1 MDRSLMPDFDDQQGI
16 LMEDPDSDAE
26 DLEIDIIEEEP
37 PFLAGHDLD
46 KARALSP
53 VRIVKNPDG
62 SLSQA
67 AQKQGELSKDRRDI
81 KRERRERELEEMRL
95 VEANQRNFNDPMA
108 PLVETAGG
116 SNKNDPLG
124 RNNDKDLPDW
134 KKAILGVSQSGA
146 HKQLAMGPRS
156 QNKTLKQQREGLPI
170 YSAFIKNCKN
180 KIENRCFGP
189 NLVIF

>member
-1 MDRSLMPDFDDQQGI
+1 M
-16 LMEDPDSDAE
+16 
-26 DLEIDIIEEEP
+26 
-37 PFLAGHDLD
+37 
-46 KARALSP
+46 
-53 VRIVKNPDG
+53 
-62 SLSQA
+62 SQA

-146 HKQLAMGPRS
+146 HKQLAMWPRS

-180 KIENRCFGP
+180 KIENQCFGQ